1 MTEKYKIL
9 GKYIKDLSSET
20 PNIETYIMVKERILK
35 YKLEIDIKSKVLKD
49 KLIEIDITF
58 KFKDREEVKKKSY
71 FEIVYSSIEKI
82 IDENMK
88 KDELEKILLCEVPV
102 KIYPSIEKALTNLLN
117 DSGYPDVKFDKAVD
131 FEKLYERRI
140 N

>member
-9 GKYIKDLSSET
+9 GKYIKDMSSET

-58 KFKDREEVKKKSY
+58 KFKDKEEIKKKSY
-71 FEIVYSSIEKI
+71 FEIVYSSIVKI

-117 DSGYPDVKFDKAVD
+117 DCGYPGVKFDKAVD
-131 FEKLYERRI
+131 FEKLYEKKI

>member
-9 GKYIKDLSSET
+9 GKYIKDMSSET

-71 FEIVYSSIEKI
+71 FEIVYSSIVKI

-102 KIYPSIEKALTNLLN
+102 KIYPSVEKALTNLLN

>member
-9 GKYIKDLSSET
+9 GKYIKDMSSET

-71 FEIVYSSIEKI
+71 FEIVYSSIVKI

>member
-9 GKYIKDLSSET
+9 GKYIKDMSSET

-71 FEIVYSSIEKI
+71 FEIVYSSIVKI

-131 FEKLYERRI
+131 FKKLYERRI

>member
-9 GKYIKDLSSET
+9 GKYIKDMSSET

-58 KFKDREEVKKKSY
+58 KFRDREEVKKKS
-71 FEIVYSSIEKI
+71 FCEIVYSSIVKI

>member
-9 GKYIKDLSSET
+9 GKYIKDMSSET

-71 FEIVYSSIEKI
+71 FEIVYSSIVKI

-88 KDELEKILLCEVPV
+88 KDDLEKILLCEVPV